1 MNKEMLLECR
11 LYPLSEDE
19 LLVGGGASW
28 QEDVKRFF
36 FYVKIIIDFINEYK
50 EDMYRGFERGW
61 KTF

>member
-11 LYPLSEDE
+11 LAPLSEDE
-19 LLVGGGASW
+19 LFIGGGGASW
-28 QEDVKRFF
+28 CDVQRFLY
-36 FYVKIIIDFINEYK
+36 YVKIIIDFIVDYK